1 MSLFV
6 LACSKVLGSSEHHH
20 IGWGFIL
27 RHLEHCDG
35 SLAQWSIHRSFSCV
49 SSLWLHAEVTVAR
62 TSLKWA
68 NYQSHADWCSTE
80 EKKRRTSVFCSEVRN
95 PPESAVPADPSGIA
109 NTPSPWNNQEGCIS
123 ERPAYQI
130 VINASCVHTDWT
142 ITPPPPTTQNCGYIS
157 AEGIPKCRRCV
168 MAAPRIKRSLFKAP
182 TVQQIHLCSSVTFGF
197 LLQRRRSLRRSDG
210 SRRETEG
217 GVFTFWAKA
226 SVIV

>member
-1 MSLFV
+1 MQTG
-6 LACSKVLGSSEHHH
+6 A
-20 IGWGFIL
+20 
-27 RHLEHCDG
+27 
-35 SLAQWSIHRSFSCV
+35 AQRRRNGGQV
-49 SSLWLHAEVTVAR
+49 SSALRLGI
-62 TSLKWA
+62 LL
-68 NYQSHADWCSTE
+68 
-80 EKKRRTSVFCSEVRN
+80 N
-95 PPESAVPADPSGIA
+95 PPYQQIPLASPTHLHLGTFRKAAFQSGLRFW
-109 NTPSPWNNQEGCIS
+109 SLS
-123 ERPAYQI
+123 
-130 VINASCVHTDWT
+130 ASCVHTDWT